1 MKEPDIHANDAFDFE
16 RHTKEWLPGWNQRE
30 IDRKENEG
38 ERRGER
44 EREER

>member
-1 MKEPDIHANDAFDFE
+1 MKEPDYHANDALEWE
-16 RHTKEWLPGWNQRE
+16 RHLREWLPGWNQRE